1 MHSLARG
8 LSPGR
13 QSGWRG
19 RTGST
24 VGDSCRA
31 DSTVGDSLDPRLNGR
46 RQQGADLAS
55 FLSPGRQSGP
65 RAVAGASVWSG
76 AVACENGIWLAGM
89 SARPSSSRRT
99 ECRSHVAL
107 SPPVAEGSRPRP
119 CAGVRR
125 AGDPSTPLA
134 GARSAQDDMLVACF
148 RLAPPKTARGR
159 GSSWLRQPHGI
170 RRAGD
175 PSTPLA
181 GARSAQDDMLVAGQR
196 PDSAM
201 LVGGPPSTQ
210 GRAAPRSWLRPSK
223 VTRVERPSRESA
235 APTYL

>member
-24 VGDSCRA
+24 VGDSCRS

-134 GARSAQDDMLVACF
+134 GARSAQDDMLVA
-148 RLAPPKTARGR
+148 
-159 GSSWLRQPHGI
+159 
-170 RRAGD
+170 
-175 PSTPLA
+175 
-181 GARSAQDDMLVAGQR
+181 GQR